1 MTTPLPPKH
10 LRRSDLRA
18 TAQLLTQAT
27 RQVAQVVEGVHR
39 SVLDRIGLPG
49 GATPGR
55 TRGITG
61 LVYRSIDGV
70 AALVGQGLGNDVA
83 LITDGR
89 FSGATYGFMVG
100 HVAPEAAHGGPIAR
114 LREGDTVR
122 IDVATRRI
130 DVDADLATREPKRI
144 NPRVTTGALAKY
156 ARLVSS
162 ASQGAVTAPGP
173 LQDRVIAAT
182 LVETA
187 TASRAHA
194 EVAPA

>member
-1 MTTPLPPKH
+1 M
-10 LRRSDLRA
+10 
-18 TAQLLTQAT
+18 TAQGKTVSAIDIAKGALGFIPDIPQIIPTLANLALLRPNARKSLGLLFQDTARKNARHVFLKSEDQSWTYAQANAVCNQMA
-27 RQVAQVVEGVHR
+27 RGLLAVGVQ
-39 SVLDRIGLPG
+39 
-49 GATPGR
+49 A
-55 TRGITG
+55 
-61 LVYRSIDGV
+61 
-70 AALVGQGLGNDVA
+70 
-83 LITDGR
+83 
-89 FSGATYGFMVG
+89 
-100 HVAPEAAHGGPIAR
+100 
-114 LREGDTVR
+114 GDTVR

-173 LQDRVIAAT
+173 LQDRGIAAT

-187 TASRAHA
+187 TESRAHA